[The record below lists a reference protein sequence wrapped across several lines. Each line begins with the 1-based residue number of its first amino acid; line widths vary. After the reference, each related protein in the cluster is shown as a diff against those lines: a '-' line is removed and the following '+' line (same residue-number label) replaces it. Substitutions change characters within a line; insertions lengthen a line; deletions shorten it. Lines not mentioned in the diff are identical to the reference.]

1 MDFNQKRFIED
12 ALDLLNELD
21 EGLLQL
27 EATPHAIAAQ
37 EQVFRTMHTLKGGAG
52 MFGFESLGT
61 LAQQF
66 ETTYNWVRQRNLP
79 VPDGLIRIT
88 RHAFNEV
95 RRVLKEEDVADINN
109 NDTFREHIRV
119 AGEFRKAIE
128 STGDLA
134 DLSGTKVTSDELATF
149 FLRVSPS
156 ITLTEDGNHPLI
168 FMVQDIALLGNSRV
182 LLHKHPSGAVAHW
195 EVILA
200 TTIPEVEL
208 ENHFM
213 FTENACTVY
222 HTRLVSGD
230 LLEDVGFH
238 KYLDTRQEESVE
250 LAALQPIIDRYQ
262 RTGAGSKTL

>member
-1 MDFNQKRFIED
+1 MDTNQKRFIED
-12 ALDLLNELD
+12 ALDQLNELD
-21 EGLLQL
+21 AGLLQL
-27 EATPHAIAAQ
+27 EASPHASAPL

-52 MFGFESLGT
+52 MFGFESLRT
-61 LAQQF
+61 LAQQL
-66 ETTYNWVRQRNLP
+66 ETTYSWVRQRNLP
-79 VPDGLIRIT
+79 VSAGLISIT
-88 RHAFNEV
+88 RHAFNKV
-95 RRVLKEEDVADINN
+95 REVLKEKDVAYINN
-109 NDTFREHIRV
+109 NDTLREYIQV

-128 STGDLA
+128 SGDPA
-134 DLSGTKVTSDELATF
+134 DLSGTEVTSDELATF

-208 ENHFM
+208 ESHFM
-213 FTENACTVY
+213 FTESACTVY

-238 KYLDTRQEESVE
+238 KYLDTCQEESVE

-262 RTGAGSKTL
+262 RMGAGSKKL